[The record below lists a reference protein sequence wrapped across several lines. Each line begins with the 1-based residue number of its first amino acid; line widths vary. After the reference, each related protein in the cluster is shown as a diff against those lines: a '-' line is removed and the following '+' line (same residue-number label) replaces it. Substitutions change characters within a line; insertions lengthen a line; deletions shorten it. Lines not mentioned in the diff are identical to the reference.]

1 MSTETLSFQTEA
13 KKLLHLMIN
22 SLYSNREVFLRELIS
37 NASDAVDKLRFEAL
51 ENDKLVGED
60 AELGIAIDF
69 DEEAGTITVRDNGI
83 GMSRDEVVENLGTIA
98 KSGTEEFLKQM
109 TGDQQADASL
119 IGQFGV
125 GFYSTFM
132 VSDEVSVLTRRAGTE
147 TGTKWTSTGEESFTV
162 EDAEV
167 SRGTAVTL
175 TLKEE
180 AKEFLSSY
188 RLREIVRRYSD
199 HIACPVTMPSLDK
212 EKQEERETVNAA
224 TALWSRS
231 RSDISDDEY
240 KEFYKHI
247 SHDFEDP
254 IAWSHNRVEGRLE
267 YTSLLYIPKRA
278 PFDLYNP
285 EAARGLKLYVQRVFI
300 LDEADTFLPIYLRW
314 VKGIVD
320 SNDLPLNV
328 SREMLQEHK
337 AVETIRNAL
346 ARRILDRLQK
356 VATDE
361 PEVYGVFWDNFGSV
375 LKEGTVSTNPTRD
388 TLLKLLR
395 FTTTQDSIP
404 TAEDNARQRISLSEY
419 IGRAPDDQEFIYYVI
434 GDNEKSARNSPHLEV
449 FLSQGIEVLVFGD
462 PIDAWMMSNLD
473 EFEGKKFQD
482 ITRSSLDLPESEE
495 DPSEDKGEQEAKLDE
510 PLLERIKSVL
520 GDEVESVRISKRLV
534 DSPACLVLGDQDL
547 DLHMRRV
554 LEASGQKVP
563 RSKPSL
569 EINSSHSLIVHIA
582 QEPDESRFEDLVHL
596 LYEQAVLADGT
607 YPIEA
612 GTHVKRVNRLLAEL
626 LT

>member
-37 NASDAVDKLRFEAL
+37 NASDAVDKLRFEVL
-51 ENDKLVGED
+51 ENDELLGED
-60 AELGIAIDF
+60 TELGIAIDF
-69 DEEAGTITVRDNGI
+69 DEEAGTITVSDNGI
-83 GMSRDEVVENLGTIA
+83 GMSREEIIENLGTIA
-98 KSGTEEFLKQM
+98 KSGTEEFLKQL
-109 TGDQQADASL
+109 TGDQKADATL

-132 VSDEVSVLTRRAGTE
+132 VSDEVIVLTRRAGTE
-147 TGTKWTSTGEESFTV
+147 TGTKWTSTGEEGFTI
-162 EDAEV
+162 EDTET
-167 SRGTAVTL
+167 SRGTSVTL
-175 TLKEE
+175 RLKED
-180 AKEFLSSY
+180 AKEYLSSY

-212 EKQEERETVNAA
+212 EKEDERDTVNTA

-285 EAARGLKLYVQRVFI
+285 DAARGLKLYVQRVFI
-300 LDEADTFLPIYLRW
+300 LDDAETFLPTYLRW

-346 ARRILDRLQK
+346 ARRVLDRLQK

-361 PEVYGVFWDNFGSV
+361 PELFGGFWDNFGNV
-375 LKEGTVSTNPTRD
+375 LKEGTVPMNPNRE
-388 TLLKLLR
+388 TLIKLLR
-395 FTTTQDSIP
+395 FTTTHDSVP
-404 TAEDNARQRISLSEY
+404 TGEDHAPQRTSLSDY
-419 IGRAPDDQEFIYYVI
+419 IARAPDDQEFIYYVV
-434 GDNEKSARNSPHLEV
+434 GDNEQSARNSPHLEV

-462 PIDAWMMSNLD
+462 PIDAWMMSHLD

-482 ITRSSLDLPESEE
+482 ITRSSLDLPEKKEDEKEIENEE
-495 DPSEDKGEQEAKLDE
+495 EENIDE
-510 PLLERIKSVL
+510 PLLERIKAVL
-520 GDEVESVRISKRLV
+520 GDGIESVRKSKRLV
-534 DSPACLVLGDQDL
+534 
-547 DLHMRRV
+547 
-554 LEASGQKVP
+554 
-563 RSKPSL
+563 
-569 EINSSHSLIVHIA
+569 
-582 QEPDESRFEDLVHL
+582 
-596 LYEQAVLADGT
+596 
-607 YPIEA
+607 
-612 GTHVKRVNRLLAEL
+612 
-626 LT
+626 

>member
-1 MSTETLSFQTEA
+1 MSIETLSFQTEA

-37 NASDAVDKLRFEAL
+37 NSSDAVDKLRFEAL
-51 ENDKLVGED
+51 ENEELLGDD
-60 AELGIAIDF
+60 TELGIAIDF
-69 DEEAGTITVRDNGI
+69 DEDAGTITVADNGV
-83 GMSRDEVVENLGTIA
+83 GMTREEIVENLGTIA
-98 KSGTEEFLKQM
+98 KSGTEEFLKQL
-109 TGDQQADASL
+109 TGDQKKDATL

-132 VSDEVSVLTRRAGTE
+132 VSDEVIVLTRRAGTE
-147 TGTKWTSTGEESFTV
+147 AGTKWTSSGEDSFSV

-167 SRGTAVTL
+167 SRGTQVTL
-175 TLKEE
+175 KLKED
-180 AKEFLSSY
+180 AKDFLNSY

-199 HIACPVTMPSLDK
+199 HIACPVTMSSLDK
-212 EKQEERETVNAA
+212 EKPDERDTVNTA

-231 RSDISDDEY
+231 RSDIGDEEY
-240 KEFYKHI
+240 KEFYKHV

-267 YTSLLYIPKRA
+267 YTSLLYVPKRA

-285 EAARGLKLYVQRVFI
+285 DAARGLKLYVQRVFI

-320 SNDLPLNV
+320 CNDLPLNV

-337 AVETIRNAL
+337 ATETIRNAL
-346 ARRILDRLQK
+346 ARRVLDRLQK

-361 PEVYGVFWDNFGSV
+361 PDVYGEFWDNFGNV
-375 LKEGTVSTNPTRD
+375 LKEGTVPTNPIRE
-388 TLLKLLR
+388 TLFKLLR

-404 TAEDNARQRISLSEY
+404 PGDDHAPQRVSLSEY
-419 IGRAPDDQEFIYYVI
+419 IDRAPDDQEFIYYVV
-434 GDNEKSARNSPHLEV
+434 GDNERSARNSPHLEV

-462 PIDAWMMSNLD
+462 PIDAWMMSHLD

-482 ITRSSLDLPESEE
+482 ITRSSLDLPEKEEEESEE
-495 DPSEDKGEQEAKLDE
+495 SREQDEKVDE
-510 PLLERIKSVL
+510 PLLQRIKEIL
-520 GDEVESVRISKRLV
+520 GDKVETVRKSKRLV
-534 DSPACLVLGDQDL
+534 DSPACLVLGEHDL

-554 LEASGQKVP
+554 LEASGQKIP
-563 RSKPSL
+563 QSKPSL
-569 EINSSHSLIVHIA
+569 EINPSHSLIEHLA
-582 QEPDESRFEDLVHL
+582 QEQDEARFEDLVHL
-596 LYEQAVLADGT
+596 LHEQAVLADGS

-612 GTHVKRVNRLLAEL
+612 GTHVKRVNRLLETL

>member
-51 ENDKLVGED
+51 ENDELLGGD
-60 AELGIAIDF
+60 TELGIAIDL
-69 DEEAGTITVRDNGI
+69 DEETATITVTDNGI
-83 GMSRDEVVENLGTIA
+83 GMTREEVIENLGTIA
-98 KSGTEEFLKQM
+98 KSGTEEFLKQL
-109 TGDQQADASL
+109 TGDQKADASL

-132 VSDEVSVLTRRAGTE
+132 VSDEVVVLTRRAGAE
-147 TGTKWTSTGEESFTV
+147 VGTKWTSKGEEGFTV

-167 SRGTAVTL
+167 SRGTKVTL
-175 TLKEE
+175 QLKED
-180 AKEFLSSY
+180 AKEYLSSY

-199 HIACPVTMPSLDK
+199 HIACPVTMASLDK
-212 EKQEERETVNAA
+212 DKQDERDTVNTA

-231 RSDISDDEY
+231 RSDINDDEY

-285 EAARGLKLYVQRVFI
+285 DAARGLKLYVQRVFI
-300 LDEADTFLPIYLRW
+300 LDDAETFLPIYLRW

-346 ARRILDRLQK
+346 ARRVLDRLQK

-361 PEVYGVFWDNFGSV
+361 PEVYGEFWDNFGNV
-375 LKEGTVSTNPTRD
+375 LKEGTVPMNPIRE

-395 FTTTQDSIP
+395 FSTTNDAVP
-404 TAEDNARQRISLSEY
+404 AGEDHAPQRTSLSDY
-419 IGRAPDDQEFIYYVI
+419 ISRAPDDQEFIYYVV
-434 GDNEKSARNSPHLEV
+434 GDYEQSARNSPHLEV
-449 FLSQGIEVLVFGD
+449 FLSQGVEVLVFGD
-462 PIDAWMMSNLD
+462 PIDAWMMSHLD
-473 EFEGKKFQD
+473 EFDGKKFQD
-482 ITRSSLDLPESEE
+482 ITRSSLDLPETNE
-495 DPSEDKGEQEAKLDE
+495 DEPEDAKEQDGSVDE
-510 PLLERIKSVL
+510 PLLERIKEVL
-520 GDEVESVRISKRLV
+520 GDDVESVRKSKRLV
-534 DSPACLVLGDQDL
+534 DSPACLVLGEHDL
-547 DLHMRRV
+547 DVHMRRV

-563 RSKPSL
+563 RAKPSL
-569 EINSSHSLIVHIA
+569 EINSSHGLIEHLA
-582 QEPDESRFEDLVHL
+582 QEQDEARFEDLVHL
-596 LYEQAVLADGT
+596 LHEQAVLADGT
-607 YPIEA
+607 YPIET
-612 GTHVKRVNRLLAEL
+612 GMHVKRVNRLLTEL
-626 LT
+626 LA

>member
-51 ENDKLVGED
+51 ENDELLGED
-60 AELGIAIDF
+60 TELGIAIDF
-69 DEEAGTITVRDNGI
+69 DEEAATITVADNGI
-83 GMSRDEVVENLGTIA
+83 GMTREEIIENLGTIA
-98 KSGTEEFLKQM
+98 KSGTEEFLNQL
-109 TGDQQADASL
+109 TGDQKADATL

-132 VSDEVSVLTRRAGTE
+132 VSDEVVVLTRRAGTE
-147 TGTKWTSTGEESFTV
+147 VGTKWTSTGEEGFTV
-162 EDAEV
+162 EDTET
-167 SRGTAVTL
+167 SRGTSVTL
-175 TLKEE
+175 KLQEE
-180 AKEFLSSY
+180 AKEY
-188 RLREIVRRYSD
+188 LREIVRRYSD

-212 EKQEERETVNAA
+212 DKQDERDTVNTA

-300 LDEADTFLPIYLRW
+300 LDDAETFLPIYLRW

-346 ARRILDRLQK
+346 ARRVLDRLQK

-361 PEVYGVFWDNFGSV
+361 PEQYGEFWDNFGNV
-375 LKEGTVSTNPTRD
+375 MKEGTVPMNPNRE
-388 TLLKLLR
+388 TLIKLLR
-395 FTTTQDSIP
+395 FTTTQDSVP
-404 TAEDNARQRISLSEY
+404 SGEEHASQRTSLMDY
-419 IGRAPDDQEFIYYVI
+419 IERAPEDQEFIYYVI
-434 GDNEKSARNSPHLEV
+434 GDNEQSARNSPHLEV

-462 PIDAWMMSNLD
+462 PIDAWMMSHLD

-482 ITRSSLDLPESEE
+482 ITRSSLDLPETKEE
-495 DPSEDKGEQEAKLDE
+495 EKEVENEQDVDIDE
-510 PLLERIKSVL
+510 PLLERIKTVL
-520 GDEVESVRISKRLV
+520 GDVVESVRKSKRLV
-534 DSPACLVLGDQDL
+534 DSPACLVLGDHDL

-563 RSKPSL
+563 QSKPTL
-569 EINSSHSLIVHIA
+569 EINASHSLIEHLA
-582 QEPDESRFEDLVHL
+582 QEQDEARFEDLVHL
-596 LYEQAVLADGT
+596 LHEQAVLADGT

-612 GTHVKRVNRLLAEL
+612 GTHVKRVNRLLTEL
-626 LT
+626 LA

>member
-37 NASDAVDKLRFEAL
+37 NSSDAVDKLRFEAL
-51 ENDKLVGED
+51 ENDELLGED
-60 AELGIAIDF
+60 TELGIAIDF
-69 DEEAGTITVRDNGI
+69 DEEAGTITVADNGI
-83 GMSRDEVVENLGTIA
+83 GMTREEVVANLGTIA
-98 KSGTEEFLKQM
+98 KSGTEEFLKQL
-109 TGDQQADASL
+109 TGDQKKDATL

-132 VSDEVSVLTRRAGTE
+132 VSDEVIVLTRRAGTE
-147 TGTKWTSTGEESFTV
+147 AGTQWTSSGEQSFTV
-162 EDAEV
+162 EDADV
-167 SRGTAVTL
+167 SRGTKVTL
-175 TLKEE
+175 KLKED
-180 AKEFLSSY
+180 AKDFLSSY

-199 HIACPVTMPSLDK
+199 HIACPVSMSSLDK
-212 EKQEERETVNAA
+212 DKPDERDTVNTA

-231 RSDISDDEY
+231 RSDVSDDEY

-285 EAARGLKLYVQRVFI
+285 DAARGLKLYVQRVFI
-300 LDEADTFLPIYLRW
+300 LDEADTFLPTYLRW
-314 VKGIVD
+314 VKGIID

-337 AVETIRNAL
+337 AVETIRNTL

-356 VATDE
+356 VAIDE
-361 PEVYGVFWDNFGSV
+361 PEVYEEFWDNFGNV
-375 LKEGTVSTNPTRD
+375 LKEGTVPTNPIRE

-395 FTTTQDSIP
+395 FTTTPDSIP
-404 TAEDNARQRISLSEY
+404 EGEDHVPQRVSLSEY
-419 IGRAPDDQEFIYYVI
+419 VDRAPDDQEIIYYVV
-434 GDNEKSARNSPHLEV
+434 GDTERSARNSPHLEV

-462 PIDAWMMSNLD
+462 PIDAWMMSHLD

-482 ITRSSLDLPESEE
+482 ITRSSLDLPEKEKEDSEE
-495 DPSEDKGEQEAKLDE
+495 SKEQGGKVDE
-510 PLLERIKSVL
+510 PFLERINEIL
-520 GDEVESVRISKRLV
+520 GDKVDTVRKSKRLV
-534 DSPACLVLGDQDL
+534 DSPACLVLGEHDL

-554 LEASGQKVP
+554 LEASGQKIP
-563 RSKPSL
+563 QSKPSL
-569 EINSSHSLIVHIA
+569 EINSSHNLIEHLA
-582 QEPDESRFEDLVHL
+582 QEQDEARFEDLVHL
-596 LYEQAVLADGT
+596 LHEQAVLADGT

-612 GTHVKRVNRLLAEL
+612 GTHVKRVNKLLTEL

>member
-51 ENDKLVGED
+51 ENDELLGED
-60 AELGIAIDF
+60 TELGIAIDF
-69 DEEAGTITVRDNGI
+69 DEEAATITVADNGI
-83 GMSRDEVVENLGTIA
+83 GMTREEIIENLGTIA
-98 KSGTEEFLKQM
+98 KSGTEEFLKQL
-109 TGDQQADASL
+109 TGDQKADATL

-132 VSDEVSVLTRRAGTE
+132 VSDEVVVLTRRAGTE
-147 TGTKWTSTGEESFTV
+147 VGTKWTSTGEEGFTV
-162 EDAEV
+162 EDTET
-167 SRGTAVTL
+167 SRGTSVTL
-175 TLKEE
+175 KLKEE
-180 AKEFLSSY
+180 AKEYLSSY

-212 EKQEERETVNAA
+212 DKQEERDTVNTA

-231 RSDISDDEY
+231 RSDISDEEY

-300 LDEADTFLPIYLRW
+300 LDDAETFLPIYLRW

-346 ARRILDRLQK
+346 ARRVLDRLQK
-356 VATDE
+356 VANDE
-361 PEVYGVFWDNFGSV
+361 PELYGEFWDNFGNV
-375 LKEGTVSTNPTRD
+375 MKEGTVPMNPNRE
-388 TLLKLLR
+388 TLIKLLR
-395 FTTTQDSIP
+395 FTTTHDSVP
-404 TAEDNARQRISLSEY
+404 TGEDHAPQRTSLSDY
-419 IGRAPDDQEFIYYVI
+419 IARAPDDQEFIYYVV
-434 GDNEKSARNSPHLEV
+434 GDNEQSARNSPHLEV

-462 PIDAWMMSNLD
+462 PIDAWMMSHLD

-482 ITRSSLDLPESEE
+482 ITRSSLDLPETNEDEKEAENEQEE
-495 DPSEDKGEQEAKLDE
+495 DIDE
-510 PLLERIKSVL
+510 PLLVRIKTVL
-520 GDEVESVRISKRLV
+520 GDGVESVRKSKRLV
-534 DSPACLVLGDQDL
+534 DSPACLVLGEHDL
-547 DLHMRRV
+547 NLHMRRV

-563 RSKPSL
+563 QSKPTL
-569 EINSSHSLIVHIA
+569 EINASHSLIEHLA
-582 QEPDESRFEDLVHL
+582 KEQDEARFEDLVHL
-596 LYEQAVLADGT
+596 LHEQAVLADGT

-612 GTHVKRVNRLLAEL
+612 GTHVKRVNRLLTEL
-626 LT
+626 LV

>member
-1 MSTETLSFQTEA
+1 MSSESLSFQTEA

-51 ENDKLVGED
+51 ENDEILGED
-60 AELGIAIDF
+60 TDLGIAIDF
-69 DEEAGTITVRDNGI
+69 DEEAKTITVADNGI
-83 GMSRDEVVENLGTIA
+83 GMNREEVIANLGTIA
-98 KSGTEEFLKQM
+98 KSGTEEFLQQL
-109 TGDQQADASL
+109 TGDQKTDATL

-132 VSDEVSVLTRRAGTE
+132 VADEVIVLTRRAGSDL
-147 TGTKWTSTGEESFTV
+147 GTKWTSTGEEGFTV
-162 EDAEV
+162 EDTETA
-167 SRGTAVTL
+167 RGTQVI
-175 TLKEE
+175 LKLKDDASEY
-180 AKEFLSSY
+180 LSSY

-212 EKQEERETVNAA
+212 DKKDERDTVNTA

-231 RSDISDDEY
+231 RSDISDEEY

-285 EAARGLKLYVQRVFI
+285 DAARGLKLYVQRVFI
-300 LDEADTFLPIYLRW
+300 LDDAETFLPIYLRW

-346 ARRILDRLQK
+346 ARRILDRLQR
-356 VATDE
+356 VASE
-361 PEVYGVFWDNFGSV
+361 ESEAYGEFWDNFGSV
-375 LKEGTVSTNPTRD
+375 LKEGTVATNPNREA
-388 TLLKLLR
+388 LIKLLR
-395 FTTTQDSIP
+395 FTTTRDSLVP
-404 TAEDNARQRISLSEY
+404 GESHALQRTALSEY
-419 IGRAPDDQEFIYYVI
+419 IDRAPDDQEFIYYVI
-434 GDNEKSARNSPHLEV
+434 GDNEQAARNSPHLEV
-449 FLSQGIEVLVFGD
+449 LLSQGIEVLVFGD
-462 PIDAWMMSNLD
+462 AIDAWMMSHLD
-473 EFEGKKFQD
+473 EFDGKKFQD
-482 ITRSSLDLPESEE
+482 ITRSGLNLPDTKDNEKEESDQE
-495 DPSEDKGEQEAKLDE
+495 DETFAE
-510 PLLERIKSVL
+510 PLFERIKAVL
-520 GDEVESVRISKRLV
+520 GDAVESVKKSNRLV
-534 DSPACLVLGDQDL
+534 DSPACLVLGEHDL

-563 RSKPSL
+563 QPKPSL
-569 EINSSHSLIVHIA
+569 EINSSHSLIEHLSEE
-582 QEPDESRFEDLVHL
+582 QDEDRFEDLVHL
-596 LYEQAVLADGT
+596 LHEQAILADGT
-607 YPIEA
+607 YPIET
-612 GTHVKRVNRLLAEL
+612 GVHVKRVNKLLTQLLA
-626 LT
+626 

>member
-37 NASDAVDKLRFEAL
+37 NASDAVDKLRFQAL
-51 ENDKLVGED
+51 ENEELLGED
-60 AELGIAIDF
+60 SELGIAIDF
-69 DEEAGTITVRDNGI
+69 DEEAGTISVADNGI
-83 GMSRDEVVENLGTIA
+83 GMTRDEVVENLGTIA
-98 KSGTEEFLKQM
+98 KSGTEEFLKQL

-132 VSDEVSVLTRRAGTE
+132 VADEVIVLTQRAGSGA
-147 TGTKWTSTGEESFTV
+147 GTKWTSTGEDSFTV
-162 EDAEV
+162 EDTEV
-167 SRGTAVTL
+167 PRGTRVTL
-175 TLKEE
+175 KLKED

-199 HIACPVTMPSLDK
+199 HIACPVTMPTLDK
-212 EKQEERETVNAA
+212 EKQDERETVNTA

-231 RSDISDDEY
+231 RSEISDDEY

-285 EAARGLKLYVQRVFI
+285 DAARGLKLYVQRVFI
-300 LDEADTFLPIYLRW
+300 LDEAETFLPIYLRW

-356 VATDE
+356 VAIDK
-361 PEVYGVFWDNFGSV
+361 PEVYGEFWDNFGNV
-375 LKEGTVSTNPTRD
+375 LKEGTVPTNPIREA
-388 TLLKLLR
+388 LLKLLR
-395 FTTTQDSIP
+395 FTTTQDTIP
-404 TAEDNARQRISLSEY
+404 AGEDHAFQRTSLADYVS
-419 IGRAPDDQEFIYYVI
+419 RAPEDQEFIYFVV

-449 FLSQGIEVLVFGD
+449 FLNQGVEVLVFGD
-462 PIDAWMMSNLD
+462 PIDAWMMSHLD

-482 ITRSSLDLPESEE
+482 ITRSSLDLPETKADENEE
-495 DPSEDKGEQEAKLDE
+495 TKEQESKVDE
-510 PLLERIKSVL
+510 PVLERIKAVL
-520 GDEVESVRISKRLV
+520 DDEVDEVRKSKRLV
-534 DSPACLVLGDQDL
+534 DSPACLVLGEHDL

-563 RSKPSL
+563 QSKPSL
-569 EINSSHSLIVHIA
+569 EINPTHSLIEHLA
-582 QEPDESRFEDLVHL
+582 QEQDEARFEDLVHL

>member
-37 NASDAVDKLRFEAL
+37 NASDAVDKLRFQAL
-51 ENDKLVGED
+51 ENEELLGED
-60 AELGIAIDF
+60 SELGIAIDF
-69 DEEAGTITVRDNGI
+69 DEEAGTISVADNGI
-83 GMSRDEVVENLGTIA
+83 GMTRDEVVENLGTIA
-98 KSGTEEFLKQM
+98 KSGTEEFLKQL

-132 VSDEVSVLTRRAGTE
+132 VADEVIVLTQRAGSGA
-147 TGTKWTSTGEESFTV
+147 GTKWTSTGEDSFTV
-162 EDAEV
+162 EDTEV
-167 SRGTAVTL
+167 PRGTRVTL
-175 TLKEE
+175 KLKED

-212 EKQEERETVNAA
+212 EKQDERETVNTA

-231 RSDISDDEY
+231 RSEISDDEY

-285 EAARGLKLYVQRVFI
+285 DAARGLKLYVQRVFI
-300 LDEADTFLPIYLRW
+300 LDEAETFLPIYLRW

-320 SNDLPLNV
+320 ANDLPLNV

-356 VATDE
+356 VAIDE
-361 PEVYGVFWDNFGSV
+361 PEVYGEFWDNFGNV
-375 LKEGTVSTNPTRD
+375 LKEGTVPTNPIRE

-404 TAEDNARQRISLSEY
+404 AGEDHASQRTSLADYVS
-419 IGRAPDDQEFIYYVI
+419 RAPEDQEFIYFVV

-449 FLSQGIEVLVFGD
+449 FLNQRVEVLVFGD
-462 PIDAWMMSNLD
+462 PIDAWMMSHLD

-482 ITRSSLDLPESEE
+482 ITRSSLDLPETKADENEE
-495 DPSEDKGEQEAKLDE
+495 TKEQDSKVDE
-510 PLLERIKSVL
+510 PVLERIKAVL
-520 GDEVESVRISKRLV
+520 DDEVDEVRKSKRLV
-534 DSPACLVLGDQDL
+534 DSPACLVLGEHDL

-563 RSKPSL
+563 QSKPSL
-569 EINSSHSLIVHIA
+569 EINPTHSLIEHLA
-582 QEPDESRFEDLVHL
+582 QEQDEARFEDLVHL

>member
-51 ENDKLVGED
+51 ENDELLGED
-60 AELGIAIDF
+60 TELGIAIDF
-69 DEEAGTITVRDNGI
+69 DEEAATITVADNGI
-83 GMSRDEVVENLGTIA
+83 GMTRKEIIENLGTIA
-98 KSGTEEFLKQM
+98 KSGTEEFLNQL
-109 TGDQQADASL
+109 TGDQKADATL

-132 VSDEVSVLTRRAGTE
+132 VSDEVVVLTRRAGTE
-147 TGTKWTSTGEESFTV
+147 VGTKWTSTGEEGFTV
-162 EDAEV
+162 EDTETA
-167 SRGTAVTL
+167 RGTSVTL
-175 TLKEE
+175 KLKEE
-180 AKEFLSSY
+180 AKEYLSSY

-212 EKQEERETVNAA
+212 DKQDERDPVNTA

-254 IAWSHNRVEGRLE
+254 LAWSHNRVEGRLE

-300 LDEADTFLPIYLRW
+300 LDDAETFLPIYLRW

-346 ARRILDRLQK
+346 ARRVLDRLQK
-356 VATDE
+356 VANDE
-361 PEVYGVFWDNFGSV
+361 SELYGEFWDSFGNV
-375 LKEGTVSTNPTRD
+375 MKEGTVPMNPNREA
-388 TLLKLLR
+388 LIKLLR
-395 FTTTQDSIP
+395 FTTTQDSVP
-404 TAEDNARQRISLSEY
+404 SGEEHAPQRTSLKEY
-419 IGRAPDDQEFIYYVI
+419 LERAPEDQEFIYYVV
-434 GDNEKSARNSPHLEV
+434 GDNEQSARNSPHLEV

-462 PIDAWMMSNLD
+462 PIDAWMMSHLE

-482 ITRSSLDLPESEE
+482 ITRSSLDLPETKEE
-495 DPSEDKGEQEAKLDE
+495 EKEDENEQDADIDE
-510 PLLERIKSVL
+510 PLLERIKTVL
-520 GDEVESVRISKRLV
+520 GDVVESVRKSKRLV
-534 DSPACLVLGDQDL
+534 DSPACLVLGDHDL

-563 RSKPSL
+563 QSKPTL
-569 EINSSHSLIVHIA
+569 EINASHSLIEHLA
-582 QEPDESRFEDLVHL
+582 REQDEARFEDLVHL
-596 LYEQAVLADGT
+596 LHEQAILADGT

-612 GTHVKRVNRLLAEL
+612 GTHVKRVNRLLTEL
-626 LT
+626 LA

>member
-51 ENDKLVGED
+51 ENDELLGED
-60 AELGIAIDF
+60 TELGIAIDF
-69 DEEAGTITVRDNGI
+69 DEEAATITVADNGI
-83 GMSRDEVVENLGTIA
+83 GMTRDEIIENLGTIA
-98 KSGTEEFLKQM
+98 KSGTEEFLKQL
-109 TGDQQADASL
+109 TGDKKADATL

-132 VSDEVSVLTRRAGTE
+132 VSDEVEVLTRRAGTDV
-147 TGTKWTSTGEESFTV
+147 GTKWTSSGEEGFTV
-162 EDAEV
+162 EDAEA
-167 SRGTAVTL
+167 SRGTSVTL
-175 TLKEE
+175 KLKED
-180 AKEFLSSY
+180 AKEYLSSY

-199 HIACPVTMPSLDK
+199 HIACPVTMQSLDK
-212 EKQEERETVNAA
+212 DKQDERDTVNTA

-231 RSDISDDEY
+231 RSDISEDEY

-285 EAARGLKLYVQRVFI
+285 DAERGLKLYVQRVFI
-300 LDEADTFLPIYLRW
+300 LDDAETFLPMYLRW
-314 VKGIVD
+314 VKGVVD

-346 ARRILDRLQK
+346 ARRVLDRLQK

-361 PEVYGVFWDNFGSV
+361 PDAYGEFWDHFGNV
-375 LKEGTVSTNPTRD
+375 LKEGTVPMNPNRE
-388 TLLKLLR
+388 TLIKLLR
-395 FTTTQDSIP
+395 FTSTQDSVSSGEEHAP
-404 TAEDNARQRISLSEY
+404 QRISLKDY
-419 IGRAPDDQEFIYYVI
+419 IERAPEDQEFIYFVV
-434 GDNEKSARNSPHLEV
+434 GDNEQSARNSPHLEV

-462 PIDAWMMSNLD
+462 PIDAWMMSHLD

-482 ITRSSLDLPESEE
+482 ITRSSLDLPENKEE
-495 DPSEDKGEQEAKLDE
+495 EEETAERYGDVDE
-510 PLLERIKSVL
+510 PLLERIKAVL
-520 GDEVESVRISKRLV
+520 GDEVESVRKSKRLV
-534 DSPACLVLGDQDL
+534 DSPACLVLGEHDL

-569 EINSSHSLIVHIA
+569 EINSTHSLVEHLS
-582 QEPDESRFEDLVHL
+582 QEQDEARFEDLVHL
-596 LYEQAVLADGT
+596 LHEQAVLADGT

-612 GTHVKRVNRLLAEL
+612 GTHVKRVNRLLTEL
-626 LT
+626 LA

>member
-37 NASDAVDKLRFEAL
+37 NSSDAVDKLRFEAL
-51 ENDKLVGED
+51 ENDELLGED
-60 AELGIAIDF
+60 TELGIAIDF
-69 DEEAGTITVRDNGI
+69 DEDAATITLADNGI
-83 GMSRDEVVENLGTIA
+83 GMTREEIIENLGTIA
-98 KSGTEEFLKQM
+98 KSGTEEFLKQL
-109 TGDQQADASL
+109 TGDQKADATL

-132 VSDEVSVLTRRAGTE
+132 VSDEVVVLTRRAGTD
-147 TGTKWTSTGEESFTV
+147 TGTKWSSTGEDGFTI
-162 EDAEV
+162 EEAEA
-167 SRGTAVTL
+167 SRGTSVTL
-175 TLKEE
+175 KLKED
-180 AKEFLSSY
+180 AKEYLSSY

-212 EKQEERETVNAA
+212 DNQDERDTVNTA

-285 EAARGLKLYVQRVFI
+285 DAARGLKLYVQRVFI
-300 LDEADTFLPIYLRW
+300 LDDAETFLPIYLRW

-346 ARRILDRLQK
+346 ARRVLDRLQK
-356 VATDE
+356 VANDD
-361 PEVYGVFWDNFGSV
+361 PEIYGEFWDNFGSV
-375 LKEGTVSTNPTRD
+375 LKEGTVPMNPNRD
-388 TLLKLLR
+388 TLIKLLR
-395 FTTTQDSIP
+395 FTSTHDSVP
-404 TAEDNARQRISLSEY
+404 TGEDHAPQRTSLSDY
-419 IGRAPDDQEFIYYVI
+419 ISRAPEDQEFIYFVV
-434 GDNEKSARNSPHLEV
+434 GDNEQSARNSPHLEV
-449 FLSQGIEVLVFGD
+449 FLTQGIEVLVFGD
-462 PIDAWMMSNLD
+462 PIDAWMMSHLN
-473 EFEGKKFQD
+473 EFESKKFQD
-482 ITRSSLDLPESEE
+482 ITRSSLNLPEAKQDEKDVE
-495 DPSEDKGEQEAKLDE
+495 DEKDENIDE
-510 PLLERIKSVL
+510 PLLERIKAVL
-520 GDEVESVRISKRLV
+520 GDVVESVRKSKRLV
-534 DSPACLVLGDQDL
+534 DSPACLVLGEHDL

-563 RSKPSL
+563 QSKPTL
-569 EINSSHSLIVHIA
+569 EINASHSLIEHLA
-582 QEPDESRFEDLVHL
+582 QEQDEARFEDLVHL
-596 LYEQAVLADGT
+596 LHEQAVLADGT

-612 GTHVKRVNRLLAEL
+612 GTHVKRVNRLLTEL
-626 LT
+626 LA